1 MSNRTNADFLQVL
14 LGQVREDPFVDLV
27 VAESRL
33 VFFEA
38 QAPQPDHHVHDGRAH
53 NQGWPTSSAGEVSVS
68 RVALGSQ
75 GFAKP
80 AEVQMAMADL

>member
-1 MSNRTNADFLQVL
+1 MTNRTNADFLQVL

-38 QAPQPDHHVHDGRAH
+38 KAPQPNHNVHEGAH
-53 NQGWPTSSAGEVSVS
+53 NQWRRTSSSGAARVS
-68 RVALGSQ
+68 RVALGYQ

-80 AEVQMAMADL
+80 AEV